1 MKKGWEIKKLGDLTT
16 IKTGKLNANAM
27 VENGDY
33 AFFTCSR
40 EVFRIDNYAFD
51 CEAILLAGN
60 NASGDFNV
68 KHYKGKFNA
77 YQRTYVIT
85 IDDNDKLLYVYLKYK
100 MEANLL
106 DFKNQSLGANT
117 KFLKIGMIE
126 SMPIPIPPLEEQQQI
141 VAFLD
146 EVFEAIEQAQANIEK
161 NVENAKELFQSKL
174 NEIFSQTGEGWEEK
188 KIIELCKHKSQIVG
202 GPFGSNLKVE
212 DYRESGI
219 PILRLQNIGKG
230 HFIDKRIKYVS
241 TEKAKELE
249 YHSFVDGD
257 IVLAKLGIPIGK
269 TCIVPQEF
277 PFGIVV
283 ADVVRIRPNKDKVDY
298 DFLKH
303 FLNSDSSV
311 KQLSADIRG
320 ATRPRVNISEV
331 RNLKLSLPSMEK
343 QIELRLYIDELESHR
358 NDLISNYIQK
368 LTNLED
374 LKKSI
379 LEKAFAGELTYKDMT
394 A

>member
-1 MKKGWEIKKLGDLTT
+1 MKKGWEIKKLGNLTT

-161 NVENAKELFQSKL
+161 NIENAKEIFQSKL
-174 NEIFSQTGEGWEEK
+174 NEIFSQKCDFWEEK
-188 KIIELCKHKSQIVG
+188 TLGELSILKSGGTPSTSNPSYWANEGIAWYSSGELNDTYTQEPERYITNLGLKNSNAKIFPEGSLLIGMYDTAALKMSIIDRDATFNQAIVG
-202 GPFGSNLKVE
+202 VEPHSDIDLKFIMLSIESQKSNILK
-212 DYRESGI
+212 
-219 PILRLQNIGKG
+219 LRRGVRQKNLNQTKIKAIEIYLPQLSTQKDIVSKIDDFNLQLNKLENYYQ
-230 HFIDKRIKYVS
+230 KKLN
-241 TEKAKELE
+241 ELE
-249 YHSFVDGD
+249 
-257 IVLAKLGIPIGK
+257 
-269 TCIVPQEF
+269 E
-277 PFGIVV
+277 
-283 ADVVRIRPNKDKVDY
+283 
-298 DFLKH
+298 
-303 FLNSDSSV
+303 
-311 KQLSADIRG
+311 
-320 ATRPRVNISEV
+320 
-331 RNLKLSLPSMEK
+331 
-343 QIELRLYIDELESHR
+343 
-358 NDLISNYIQK
+358 
-368 LTNLED
+368 

-379 LEKAFAGELTYKDMT
+379 LEKAFAGELSDKDMS